1 MVVTVQNSR
10 RYKRYVD
17 FMKSIPQPARG
28 LVKESFGCTDT
39 YTMKDVVL
47 WSREDLLGMAAEFDF
62 GFGVDELDTALD
74 ALEIRLNAMGLSL
87 RRHDEKAR
95 KIGSK
100 HGSSLRE
107 PDCPPRRDPLSYYLG
122 YLQAVEH
129 MNEKYIKRSFWREF
143 RDFWS
148 RIKPPQID

>member
-1 MVVTVQNSR
+1 MVVRMENSPTC
-10 RYKRYVD
+10 KRYAA
-17 FMKSIPQPARG
+17 FMKSVPQPARG
-28 LVKESFGCTDT
+28 LVKGIFDCTDT

-47 WSREDLLGMAAEFDF
+47 WSRQDLYAMADDLDIE
-62 GFGVDELDTALD
+62 VDELDEALD
-74 ALEIRLNAMGLSL
+74 AVERRLNEMGLSL
-87 RRHDEKAR
+87 RRDDEKAR

-143 RDFWS
+143 WDFWN